1 MVHDADTSANAHQPR
16 FAATADMGQN
26 LWHPPAGPDEK
37 CTQAQVW
44 CTVQRLL
51 SREYAPVSVDTNLES
66 EEDAISISEWSE
78 CCLDLLHAIVKVGQL
93 LDYDIQIKDVKTKL
107 KATLCWD
114 ATLPTFEKSFLGFQG
129 QWSSFIDV
137 NCCKHIFAGNKGRN
151 LAVSLITGQLFPPAF
166 KEQVCHIVDV
176 HCTTL
181 KIHELWE
188 LILNQEP
195 AYTSCNGR
203 GELV

>member
-16 FAATADMGQN
+16 FAATVDMGQN

-93 LDYDIQIKDVKTKL
+93 LDYDIQIEDVKTSSGRCCVGML
-107 KATLCWD
+107 LCPPSRG
-114 ATLPTFEKSFLGFQG
+114 LFLVSKDNGP
-129 QWSSFIDV
+129 
-137 NCCKHIFAGNKGRN
+137 
-151 LAVSLITGQLFPPAF
+151 VSL
-166 KEQVCHIVDV
+166 
-176 HCTTL
+176 
-181 KIHELWE
+181 
-188 LILNQEP
+188 
-195 AYTSCNGR
+195 TSTAASTSLLEIR
-203 GELV
+203 VASLR